1 MILDSP
7 KLTGNP
13 VEAAVAKGN
22 VSGSTSIDLALGS
35 YFTATVTGTTTI
47 TLSSTGAN
55 GGIRGAMIKLVNPG
69 VGTLTFSPA
78 VKWAGGTAPTFTASG
93 VDFLNIFSDDGINF
107 YGSLALKDAK

>member
-13 VEAAVAKGN
+13 VETAVAKGN

-35 YFTATVTGTTTI
+35 YFTATITATTVI
-47 TLSSTGAN
+47 NLSSTGAN
-55 GGIRGAMIKLVNPG
+55 GGIRGAVLKLTNPG

-78 VKWAGGTAPTFTASG
+78 LKWAGGTVPTFTASG
-93 VDFLNIFSDDGINF
+93 VDFINILSDDGITF
-107 YGSLALKDAK
+107 YGSIGLKDAK